1 MKTES
6 TMSTEV
12 HSEQAFSAI
21 PTAQILTEHD
31 TNIKTVP
38 SINNYKD
45 FFQQYETIS
54 IKSVSRIKYNQ

>member
-12 HSEQAFSAI
+12 QSEQAFPAI